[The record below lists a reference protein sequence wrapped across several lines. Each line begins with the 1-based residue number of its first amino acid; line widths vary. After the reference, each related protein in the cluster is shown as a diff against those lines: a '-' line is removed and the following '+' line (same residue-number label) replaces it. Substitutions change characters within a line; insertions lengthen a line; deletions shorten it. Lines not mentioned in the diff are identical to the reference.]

1 MWRYNV
7 VSPQVEG
14 TLSLFIQTFGSSKLD
29 VTKQFFLQIT
39 ADQLKIFHNL
49 APEVFRCLLM
59 KVSVLQM
66 INRSLWS
73 KVTVNLPGQLCIS
86 EVKVTLSGLPSPYS
100 VIRSEF

>member
-14 TLSLFIQTFGSSKLD
+14 TLSLFIQTSGSSKLE
-29 VTKQFFLQIT
+29 VTNKFFLQIIV
-39 ADQLKIFHNL
+39 DQLKMFHKF
-49 APEVFRCLLM
+49 APEVVRCLVM

-66 INRSLWS
+66 IHRSLWS

-86 EVKVTLSGLPSPYS
+86 EVKVTLSGLLSPCS
-100 VIRSEF
+100 VKRSEF